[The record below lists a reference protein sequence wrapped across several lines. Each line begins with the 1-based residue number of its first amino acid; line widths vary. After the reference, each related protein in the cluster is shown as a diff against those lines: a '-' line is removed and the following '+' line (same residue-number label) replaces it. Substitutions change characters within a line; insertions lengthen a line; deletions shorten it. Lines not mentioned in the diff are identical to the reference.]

1 MLTHIFKK
9 ARFVA
14 KTELKKIKDRKS
26 KNSGANDQAIVF
38 NENLLNVT
46 LKELEELQ
54 SIDNFEGVMSI
65 STTNF

>member
-14 KTELKKIKDRKS
+14 KMELKKIKDRKS
-26 KNSGANDQAIVF
+26 KNSGANDQATVF
-38 NENLLNVT
+38 NENLLNIT

-54 SIDNFEGVMSI
+54 NIDNFEGVMSI